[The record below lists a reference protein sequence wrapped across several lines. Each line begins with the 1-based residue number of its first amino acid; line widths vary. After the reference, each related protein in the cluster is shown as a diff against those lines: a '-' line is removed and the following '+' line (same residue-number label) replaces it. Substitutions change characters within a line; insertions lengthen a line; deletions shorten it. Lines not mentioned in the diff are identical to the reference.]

1 MHLKDITN
9 IAGITKS
16 DLLRERIGEAAHNE
30 NVLHE
35 LCEQYRPMILR
46 VASSVSGRF
55 ITIHDD
61 EYAIALEA
69 FCDAVKRYNGQASPE
84 TFARVVIK
92 NRLIDHMRA
101 ARPVTASLD
110 AEMEMGFE
118 PSDEID
124 AERESIAVATRAE
137 IVELSAILHEYGISF
152 NELPSVSPKHE
163 KTRHE
168 CGRVVRFLCD
178 SPKLCAEMRRKK
190 TLPIREICQNCI
202 IPRKTVERHRKYI
215 VTATE
220 VCIGSFPIIAEY
232 LKKYLP
238 PKLVPS
244 ADVPI

>member
-16 DLLRERIGEAAHNE
+16 DRLRDRISEAAHDE
-30 NVLHE
+30 NILHE
-35 LCEQYRPMILR
+35 LCEQYRPLILR
-46 VASSVSGRF
+46 TACSVCGRF
-55 ITIHDD
+55 VTIHDD

-69 FCDAVKRYNGQASPE
+69 FCDAMRRYNGQASPE
-84 TFARVVIK
+84 TYARVVIK

-101 ARPVTASLD
+101 SRPATVSLD
-110 AEMEMGFE
+110 AEMETGFD
-118 PSDEID
+118 PSDEMD
-124 AERESIAVATRAE
+124 SERESLAAATRAE
-137 IVELSAILHEYGISF
+137 IAELSAILSEYGISF
-152 NELPSVSPKHE
+152 TELPSVSPKHE

-190 TLPIREICQNCI
+190 ALPIREICQNCI

-244 ADVPI
+244 AEAPI

>member
-9 IAGITKS
+9 IAGLTKPEK
-16 DLLRERIGEAAHNE
+16 LREKIGEAAQDDA
-30 NVLHE
+30 VLHE

-46 VASSVSGRF
+46 VASSVCGRF

-61 EYAIALEA
+61 EYGIALEA
-69 FCDAVKRYNGQASPE
+69 FCDAVRKYNGQASPE
-84 TFARVVIK
+84 TFTRVVIK

-101 ARPVTASLD
+101 SKPMTVSLD
-110 AEMEMGFE
+110 AEMETGFD
-118 PSDEID
+118 PSDELD
-124 AERESIAVATRAE
+124 AERESIADATRSE
-137 IVELSAILHEYGISF
+137 IARLSAILNEYGISF
-152 NELPSVSPKHE
+152 TELPSVSPKHE

-178 SPKLCAEMRRKK
+178 SPRLCAEMRRKK
-190 TLPIREICQNCI
+190 TLPIIEICQNCI

-220 VCIGSFPIIAEY
+220 VCIGSFPIISEY

-238 PKLVPS
+238 PKSVML
-244 ADVPI
+244 ADAPV

>member
-16 DLLRERIGEAAHNE
+16 ERLKERIGEAAQDE
-30 NVLHE
+30 EVLHE

-46 VASSVSGRF
+46 IASAVCGRF

-69 FCDAVKRYNGQASPE
+69 FCDAVRRYNGQSSPE
-84 TFARVVIK
+84 TFARLVIK

-101 ARPVTASLD
+101 ARPATVSLD
-110 AEMEMGFE
+110 AEMENGFD
-118 PSDEID
+118 PSDETET
-124 AERESIAVATRAE
+124 ERESLALATRAE
-137 IVELSAILHEYGISF
+137 IAEISAILREYGISF

-178 SPKLCAEMRRKK
+178 SPKLCSEMRRKK
-190 TLPIREICQNCI
+190 ALPIREICQNCI

-220 VCIGSFPIIAEY
+220 VCIGSFPIISEY

-238 PKLVPS
+238 PKLAPS
-244 ADVPI
+244 ADAPI